1 MKRRT
6 PKSLKLNRET
16 LVQLTSTDLRQV
28 VGGNPTELNQCKID
42 SIAHPSLCYSC
53 G

>member
-1 MKRRT
+1 MKRKT
-6 PKSLKLNRET
+6 PKSLKLSRET

-28 VGGNPTELNQCKID
+28 AGGNPTELNQCKLD
-42 SIAHPSLCYSC
+42 SIARPSLCFAC